1 MGFDFSA
8 MLDEDTKRKVGD
20 EETVVDAVYAGSEM
34 SLETVK
40 PKFRDLVT
48 GVDIMVARANGLVVD
63 SDGGLKDATALGV
76 DAKRIAKLIEA
87 KRKEV
92 IGPHSEFVSSVN
104 NFCSGFTERL
114 VLNARKTNPSS
125 IEGVLKAKIS
135 TYQAKVELERRK
147 REEEARRVAAEL
159 QAKLDAEAAEANRK
173 AEEEARQKAV
183 AEAQACGAGA
193 LETASLIQ
201 DAVAEA
207 KANAIEAPSVPA
219 PVIPQASGPVRAENG
234 GTAYGATTWVCT
246 IVDPSLVPR
255 EFCAPVQKLLNDAVK
270 QGVRVIP
277 GCEIKEETS
286 VRFRR

>member
-159 QAKLDAEAAEANRK
+159 QDKLDAEAAEANRK

-183 AEAQACGAGA
+183 AEAQAWCRSTGDGIAYPGCSGRSQGQCDRGALCPGAGDSTGVWA
-193 LETASLIQ
+193 CQGGERRDSLWSH
-201 DAVAEA
+201 DLGLHHRR
-207 KANAIEAPSVPA
+207 SV
-219 PVIPQASGPVRAENG
+219 SGPARVLRSGPEALKRCG
-234 GTAYGATTWVCT
+234 QAGR
-246 IVDPSLVPR
+246 PR
-255 EFCAPVQKLLNDAVK
+255 Y
-270 QGVRVIP
+270 P
-277 GCEIKEETS
+277 GM
-286 VRFRR
+286 